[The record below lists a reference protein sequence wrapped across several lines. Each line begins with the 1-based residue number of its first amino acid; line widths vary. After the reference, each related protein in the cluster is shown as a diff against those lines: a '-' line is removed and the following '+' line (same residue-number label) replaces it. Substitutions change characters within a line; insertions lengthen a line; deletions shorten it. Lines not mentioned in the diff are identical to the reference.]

1 MKKIITTLF
10 AIAAFVTMYAQVPK
24 GFNYQAVVRNAAGQ
38 LMVNRSVGVRISII
52 QSSETGTTVYQQE
65 SPVTTN
71 ANGLFTL
78 IVGDNSNDFANID
91 WANGPYYIK
100 SEVDLNGGRNYTLST
115 TQKIL
120 AVPYAHYA
128 NVARTADGLTGGIF
142 LTLNG
147 DTLSISGGNYVI
159 LPPSRRGT
167 VEWDSVLH
175 HPTRLSEFINDLNFR
190 VSGDT
195 LFINGDTYII
205 LPSGSAT
212 SVEWDSV
219 RHHPIY
225 LSQFINDL
233 NFHVS
238 GDTLYMG
245 DTYVLLADLITTIEW
260 DSVLNHPTNLSQFI
274 NDLNFH
280 VSGDTLYM
288 GDTYVLLAD
297 LITTIEWDSV
307 LNHPTNLSQFI
318 NDLNF
323 HVSGD
328 TLYMGDTYVLLADL
342 ITTIEW
348 DSVLNHPT
356 NLSQFIN
363 DLGLNDVITV
373 NNNAYNQIKNVY
385 NPTDPLD
392 AANKA
397 YVDSALAA
405 EVAALN
411 ARIDSLNNTYNTY
424 IDSVNNRIYQLEHPR
439 VKGALP
445 GIFSVGANTK
455 VNFSQG
461 NLQYRPR
468 IKTWRFAVN
477 QYDVA
482 GAANNN
488 VYMQAY
494 CSDWI
499 DLFGYGTSGWDGG
512 AGRYMPYET
521 TTNNTEYTEDPNG
534 NDLTEFYANA
544 DWGYYNPIINGGNQ
558 TALWRTLTSTEWTYL
573 LTLRPNAAQLKG
585 MATVENTP
593 GYVLLPDDWTCPS
606 GLTFVNSDSSY
617 TSTVYNAANWALMEA
632 AGAVFLPA
640 AGQRTSSNTTNVGT
654 AGNYW
659 TTSHVNGT
667 TGYTFH
673 IAPNAN
679 AMRNNVTYSTGC
691 SVRLVREY

>member
-1 MKKIITTLF
+1 MKKVLVTLLAIVTF
-10 AIAAFVTMYAQVPK
+10 ATLYAQAPQ

-38 LMVNRSVGVRISII
+38 LITNRNVGVRISII
-52 QSSETGTTVYQQE
+52 QNSVSGNVIYQQE
-65 SPVTTN
+65 EVVTTN

-78 IVGDNSNDFANID
+78 IVGDNSTDFANID
-91 WANGPYYIK
+91 WARGPYFIK
-100 SEVDLNGGRNYTLST
+100 SEVDLTGGRNYTLST
-115 TQKIL
+115 SQKIL

-128 NVARTADGLTGGIF
+128 NIARMAETISPDWSYNERDPYFRNWGYLYDSLRNAPTRLSQFIND
-142 LTLNG
+142 LNLALSVSG
-147 DTLSISGGNYVI
+147 DTLFVNGNYVV
-159 LPPSRRGT
+159 LPSNCRGT
-167 VEWDSVLH
+167 IEWDSVLH
-175 HPTRLSEFINDLNFR
+175 HPTHLSQFINDLNLT

-195 LFINGDTYII
+195 LFVGGDTYVI
-205 LPSGSAT
+205 LPSNGAT

-219 RHHPIY
+219 RNHPTH
-225 LSQFINDL
+225 LSEFINDL
-233 NFHVS
+233 TFTVS
-238 GDTLYMG
+238 GDTLFIG
-245 DTYVLLADLITTIEW
+245 GNTFVILPSNGATTIEW
-260 DSVLNHPTNLSQFI
+260 DSVLNHPTSLSQFI
-274 NDLNFH
+274 NDLNFTL
-280 VSGDTLYM
+280 SGDTLFL
-288 GDTYVLLAD
+288 DENTYIILPA
-297 LITTIEWDSV
+297 E
-307 LNHPTNLSQFI
+307 Q
-318 NDLNF
+318 
-323 HVSGD
+323 
-328 TLYMGDTYVLLADL
+328 
-342 ITTIEW
+342 
-348 DSVLNHPT
+348 
-356 NLSQFIN
+356 Q
-363 DLGLNDVITV
+363 GLNDVIAI
-373 NNNAYNQIKNVY
+373 NNNAYGQIKNVFT
-385 NPTDPLD
+385 PTDPYD

-411 ARIDSLNNTYNTY
+411 ARIDSLNNRLDSLNNTY
-424 IDSVNNRIYQLEHPR
+424 ENYFDSVNNRIYELEHPR
-439 VKGALP
+439 IPGALP
-445 GIFSVGANTK
+445 GIFSVSATTRI
-455 VNFSQG
+455 NFSQG

-468 IKTWRFAVN
+468 IKTWRFSVN

-482 GAANNN
+482 GTANNN

-512 AGRYMPYET
+512 AGRFMPYET

-617 TSTVYNAANWALMEA
+617 TSNVSNAANWALMEA

-654 AGNYW
+654 VGNYW

>member
-1 MKKIITTLF
+1 MKVKVAMKKIITTLF
-10 AIAAFVTMYAQVPK
+10 AIAAFATLYAQVPQ

-52 QSSETGTTVYQQE
+52 QSSETGTVVYQQE

-78 IVGDNSNDFANID
+78 IVGDNSNEFAAIN

-128 NVARTADGLTGGIF
+128 NVARTAE
-142 LTLNG
+142 
-147 DTLSISGGNYVI
+147 SISGDWTYNERDPYFRNWGY
-159 LPPSRRGT
+159 LY
-167 VEWDSVLH
+167 DSLRNA
-175 HPTRLSEFINDLNFR
+175 PTRLSQFINDLNLPIY

-195 LFINGDTYII
+195 LFINGNYIV
-205 LPSGSAT
+205 LPRNCRGT
-212 SVEWDSV
+212 IEWDSV
-219 RHHPIY
+219 LNHPTF

-233 NFHVS
+233 NLSVS
-238 GDTLYMG
+238 GDALFIGGNNYIILPNNG
-245 DTYVLLADLITTIEW
+245 PTTIEW
-260 DSVLNHPTNLSQFI
+260 DSVLNHPTNLSQFY
-274 NDLNFH
+274 NDLGF
-280 VSGDTLYM
+280 
-288 GDTYVLLAD
+288 
-297 LITTIEWDSV
+297 ITTE
-307 LNHPTNLSQFI
+307 TQ
-318 NDLNF
+318 
-323 HVSGD
+323 
-328 TLYMGDTYVLLADL
+328 
-342 ITTIEW
+342 
-348 DSVLNHPT
+348 
-356 NLSQFIN
+356 
-363 DLGLNDVITV
+363 GLNDVIAI
-373 NNNAYNQIKNVY
+373 NNNAYGQIKNVY
-385 NPTDPLD
+385 APTDPLD
-392 AANKA
+392 AVNKA
-397 YVDSALAA
+397 YLDSALAA

-411 ARIDSLNNTYNTY
+411 DRIDSLNNAYNTY
-424 IDSVNNRIYQLEHPR
+424 LDSVNNRIYQLEHPR

-544 DWGYYNPIINGGNQ
+544 DWGFYNPIINGGNQ

-573 LTLRPNAAQLKG
+573 LNLRPNASQLKG

-593 GYVLLPDDWTCPS
+593 GYVILPDDWTCPS
-606 GLTFVNSDSSY
+606 GLTFVTSDTSY
-617 TSTVYNAANWALMEA
+617 TANVYNAANWASMEA

-640 AGQRTSSNTTNVGT
+640 AGQRTSSTTSNVGT
-654 AGNYW
+654 VGNYW
-659 TTSHVNGT
+659 STSHVNGT
-667 TGYTFH
+667 TGYAFH
-673 IAPNAN
+673 IAPSAN

-691 SVRLVREY
+691 SVRLVHEY

>member
-65 SPVTTN
+65 SPVSTN

-225 LSQFINDL
+225 
-233 NFHVS
+233 
-238 GDTLYMG
+238 
-245 DTYVLLADLITTIEW
+245 
-260 DSVLNHPTNLSQFI
+260 LSQFI

-544 DWGYYNPIINGGNQ
+544 DWGFYNPIINGGNQ

-573 LTLRPNAAQLKG
+573 LNLRPNANQLKG

-593 GYVLLPDDWTCPS
+593 GYVILPDDWTCPS
-606 GLTFVNSDSSY
+606 GLTFVTSDTSY
-617 TSTVYNAANWALMEA
+617 TANVYNAANWASMEA

-640 AGQRTSSNTTNVGT
+640 AGQRTSSSTSNVGT
-654 AGNYW
+654 VGNYW
-659 TTSHVNGT
+659 STSHVNGT
-667 TGYTFH
+667 TGYAFH
-673 IAPNAN
+673 IAPSAN

-691 SVRLVREY
+691 SVRLVHEY

>member
-10 AIAAFVTMYAQVPK
+10 AIAAFATLYAQVPQ

-52 QSSETGTTVYQQE
+52 QSSETGTVVYQQE

-78 IVGDNSNDFANID
+78 IVGDNSNEFAAIN

-128 NVARTADGLTGGIF
+128 NVARTAE
-142 LTLNG
+142 
-147 DTLSISGGNYVI
+147 SISGDWTYNERDPYFRNWGY
-159 LPPSRRGT
+159 LY
-167 VEWDSVLH
+167 DSLRNA
-175 HPTRLSEFINDLNFR
+175 PTRLSQFINDLNLPIY

-195 LFINGDTYII
+195 LFINGNYIV
-205 LPSGSAT
+205 LPRNCRGT
-212 SVEWDSV
+212 IEWDSV
-219 RHHPIY
+219 LNHPTF

-233 NFHVS
+233 NLSVS
-238 GDTLYMG
+238 GDTLFIGGNSYVILPSKRASTIEWDSVLNHPTHLSQFINDLSLSISG
-245 DTYVLLADLITTIEW
+245 DTLFIGGNNYIILPNNGPTTIEW
-260 DSVLNHPTNLSQFI
+260 DSVLNHPTNLSQFY
-274 NDLNFH
+274 NDLGF
-280 VSGDTLYM
+280 
-288 GDTYVLLAD
+288 
-297 LITTIEWDSV
+297 ITTE
-307 LNHPTNLSQFI
+307 TQ
-318 NDLNF
+318 
-323 HVSGD
+323 
-328 TLYMGDTYVLLADL
+328 
-342 ITTIEW
+342 
-348 DSVLNHPT
+348 
-356 NLSQFIN
+356 
-363 DLGLNDVITV
+363 GLNDVIAI
-373 NNNAYNQIKNVY
+373 NNNAYGQIKNVY
-385 NPTDPLD
+385 APTDPLD
-392 AANKA
+392 AVNKA
-397 YVDSALAA
+397 YLDSALAA

-411 ARIDSLNNTYNTY
+411 DRIDSLNNAYNTY
-424 IDSVNNRIYQLEHPR
+424 LDSVNNRIYQLEHPR

-544 DWGYYNPIINGGNQ
+544 DWGFYNPIINGGNQ

-573 LTLRPNAAQLKG
+573 LNLRPNANQLKG

-593 GYVLLPDDWTCPS
+593 GYVILPDDWTCPS
-606 GLTFVNSDSSY
+606 GLTFVTSDTSY
-617 TSTVYNAANWALMEA
+617 TANVYNAANWASMEA

-640 AGQRTSSNTTNVGT
+640 AGQRTSSTTSNVGT
-654 AGNYW
+654 VGNYW
-659 TTSHVNGT
+659 STSHVNGT
-667 TGYTFH
+667 TGYAFH
-673 IAPNAN
+673 IAPSAN

-691 SVRLVREY
+691 SVRLVHEY

>member
-65 SPVTTN
+65 SPVSTN

-260 DSVLNHPTNLSQFI
+260 DSVLNHPTNLSQF
-274 NDLNFH
+274 
-280 VSGDTLYM
+280 V
-288 GDTYVLLAD
+288 
-297 LITTIEWDSV
+297 
-307 LNHPTNLSQFI
+307 
-318 NDLNF
+318 
-323 HVSGD
+323 
-328 TLYMGDTYVLLADL
+328 
-342 ITTIEW
+342 
-348 DSVLNHPT
+348 
-356 NLSQFIN
+356 N

-544 DWGYYNPIINGGNQ
+544 DWGFYNPIINGGNQ

-573 LTLRPNAAQLKG
+573 LNLRPNANQLKG

-593 GYVLLPDDWTCPS
+593 GYVILPDDWTCPS
-606 GLTFVNSDSSY
+606 GLTFVTSDTSY
-617 TSTVYNAANWALMEA
+617 TANVYNAANWASMEA

-640 AGQRTSSNTTNVGT
+640 AGQRTSSSTSNVGT
-654 AGNYW
+654 VGNYW
-659 TTSHVNGT
+659 STSHVNGT
-667 TGYTFH
+667 TGYAFH
-673 IAPNAN
+673 IAPSAN

-691 SVRLVREY
+691 SVRLVHEY

>member
-10 AIAAFVTMYAQVPK
+10 AIAAFVTLYAQVPK

-65 SPVTTN
+65 SPVSTN

-260 DSVLNHPTNLSQFI
+260 DSVLNHPTNLSQF
-274 NDLNFH
+274 
-280 VSGDTLYM
+280 V
-288 GDTYVLLAD
+288 
-297 LITTIEWDSV
+297 
-307 LNHPTNLSQFI
+307 
-318 NDLNF
+318 
-323 HVSGD
+323 
-328 TLYMGDTYVLLADL
+328 
-342 ITTIEW
+342 
-348 DSVLNHPT
+348 
-356 NLSQFIN
+356 N

-544 DWGYYNPIINGGNQ
+544 DWGFYNPIINGGNQ

-573 LTLRPNAAQLKG
+573 LNLRPNANQLKG

-593 GYVLLPDDWTCPS
+593 GYVILPDDWTCPS
-606 GLTFVNSDSSY
+606 GLTFVTSDTSY
-617 TSTVYNAANWALMEA
+617 TANVYNAANWASMEA

-640 AGQRTSSNTTNVGT
+640 AGQRTSSSTSNVGT
-654 AGNYW
+654 VGNYW
-659 TTSHVNGT
+659 STSHVNGT
-667 TGYTFH
+667 TGYAFH
-673 IAPNAN
+673 IAPSAN

-691 SVRLVREY
+691 SVRLVHEY

>member
-1 MKKIITTLF
+1 MKKLVTLLF
-10 AIAAFVTMYAQVPK
+10 AIATFATLYAQVPK
-24 GFNYQAVVRNAAGQ
+24 GFNYQAVVRNSAGN
-38 LMVNRSVGVRISII
+38 LMINRNIGVNISIL
-52 QSSETGTTVYQQE
+52 QGSETGTVVYSQE
-65 SPVTTN
+65 SNVTTN

-78 IVGDNSNDFANID
+78 IVGDNSNDFANIN

-100 SEVDLNGGRNYTLST
+100 SEIDMNGGRNYTLYT

-128 NVARTADGLTGGIF
+128 NTARTADGLTGGIF

-245 DTYVLLADLITTIEW
+245 DSYVLLADLITTIEW
-260 DSVLNHPTNLSQFI
+260 DSVLNRPT
-274 NDLNFH
+274 H
-280 VSGDTLYM
+280 
-288 GDTYVLLAD
+288 
-297 LITTIEWDSV
+297 
-307 LNHPTNLSQFI
+307 
-318 NDLNF
+318 
-323 HVSGD
+323 
-328 TLYMGDTYVLLADL
+328 
-342 ITTIEW
+342 
-348 DSVLNHPT
+348 
-356 NLSQFIN
+356 LSQFIN
-363 DLGLNDVITV
+363 DLGLNDVIAV

-397 YVDSALAA
+397 YVDSSLAA

-411 ARIDSLNNTYNTY
+411 ARIDSLNNRLDSLNNTYNNY
-424 IDSVNNRIYQLEHPR
+424 FDSVNNRIYQLEHPT
-439 VKGALP
+439 VPGALP
-445 GIFSVGANTK
+445 GIFSVSATTRI
-455 VNFSQG
+455 NFSQG
-461 NLQYRPR
+461 NLQYRPFNN
-468 IKTWRFAVN
+468 TWRFATT
-477 QYDVA
+477 QYSVA
-482 GAANNN
+482 GANNN
-488 VYMQAY
+488 NIILRNA
-494 CSDWI
+494 CKFWI
-499 DLFGYGTSGWDGG
+499 DLFGYGTSGWNSG
-512 AGRYMPYET
+512 APGYMPYEST
-521 TTNNTEYTEDPNG
+521 TSNTDYTNYTEDPNG
-534 NDLTEFYANA
+534 NDLTDLYANA
-544 DWGYYNPIINGGNQ
+544 DWGFFNPIMNGGNQ
-558 TALWRTLTSTEWTYL
+558 SGMWRTLTSTEWNYL
-573 LTLRPNAAQLKG
+573 LTLRPNATLLRG

-593 GYVLLPDDWTCPS
+593 GYVILPDDWTCPT
-606 GLTFVNSDSSY
+606 GLTFVNTDTSY
-617 TSTVYNAANWALMEA
+617 TTNVYNAANWSTMES

-640 AGQRTSSNTTNVGT
+640 AGQRTSSATSNVGT
-654 AGNYW
+654 VGNYW
-659 TTSHVNGT
+659 STSHVNGT
-667 TGYTFH
+667 TGYAFH
-673 IAPNAN
+673 IAPSAN
-679 AMRNNVTYSTGC
+679 SVRNDITYSTGC
-691 SVRLVREY
+691 SVRLVRIY

>member
-1 MKKIITTLF
+1 MKKVLVTLLAIVTF
-10 AIAAFVTMYAQVPK
+10 ATLYAQAPQ

-38 LMVNRSVGVRISII
+38 LITNRNVGVRISII
-52 QSSETGTTVYQQE
+52 QNSVSGNVIYQQE
-65 SPVTTN
+65 EVVTTN

-78 IVGDNSNDFANID
+78 IVGDNSTDFASID
-91 WANGPYYIK
+91 WARGPYFIK
-100 SEVDLNGGRNYTLST
+100 SEVDLTGGRNYTLST
-115 TQKIL
+115 SQKIL

-128 NVARTADGLTGGIF
+128 NIARMAETISPDWTYNERDPYFRSWGYLYDSLRNAPTRLSQFIND
-142 LTLNG
+142 LNLALSVSG
-147 DTLSISGGNYVI
+147 DTLFVNGNYVV
-159 LPPSRRGT
+159 LPSNCRGT
-167 VEWDSVLH
+167 IEWDSVLH
-175 HPTRLSEFINDLNFR
+175 HPTHLSQFINDLNLT

-195 LFINGDTYII
+195 LFIGGDTYVI
-205 LPSGSAT
+205 LPGNSAT

-219 RHHPIY
+219 RNHPTH
-225 LSQFINDL
+225 LSEFINDL
-233 NFHVS
+233 TFTVS
-238 GDTLYMG
+238 GDTLFIG
-245 DTYVLLADLITTIEW
+245 GNTYVILPSNGATTIEW
-260 DSVLNHPTNLSQFI
+260 DSVLNHPTSLSQFI
-274 NDLNFH
+274 NDLNFTI
-280 VSGDTLYM
+280 SGDTLFL
-288 GDTYVLLAD
+288 DENTYIILPA
-297 LITTIEWDSV
+297 E
-307 LNHPTNLSQFI
+307 Q
-318 NDLNF
+318 
-323 HVSGD
+323 
-328 TLYMGDTYVLLADL
+328 
-342 ITTIEW
+342 
-348 DSVLNHPT
+348 
-356 NLSQFIN
+356 Q
-363 DLGLNDVITV
+363 GLNDVIAI
-373 NNNAYNQIKNVY
+373 NNNAYGQIKNVFT
-385 NPTDPLD
+385 PTDPYD

-411 ARIDSLNNTYNTY
+411 ARIDSLNNRLDSLNNTY
-424 IDSVNNRIYQLEHPR
+424 EYYFDSVNNRIYELEHPR
-439 VKGALP
+439 IPGALP
-445 GIFSVGANTK
+445 GIFSVSATTRI
-455 VNFSQG
+455 NFSQG

-468 IKTWRFAVN
+468 IKTWRFSVN

-482 GAANNN
+482 GTANNN

-512 AGRYMPYET
+512 AGRFMPYET

-617 TSTVYNAANWALMEA
+617 TSNVYNAANWALMEA

>member
-1 MKKIITTLF
+1 MKKVLTTLIAIVTF
-10 AIAAFVTMYAQVPK
+10 ATLYAQAPQ

-38 LMVNRSVGVRISII
+38 LITNRNVGVRISILHN
-52 QSSETGTTVYQQE
+52 SAMGTVVYQQE
-65 SPVTTN
+65 EVTMTN

-78 IVGDNSNDFANID
+78 IVGDNSADFANIN
-91 WANGPYYIK
+91 WSNGPYFIR
-100 SEVDLNGGRNYTLST
+100 SEVDLAGGTNYTLST

-120 AVPYAHYA
+120 AVPYALYA
-128 NVARTADGLTGGIF
+128 NRATIADRMSDDWSYEERDPYFRNWGYLYDSLRNAPTRLSQFINDLNLALTVS
-142 LTLNG
+142 G
-147 DTLSISGGNYVI
+147 DTLFFGGNYVV
-159 LPPSRRGT
+159 LPNNCRGT
-167 VEWDSVLH
+167 IEWDSVLH
-175 HPTRLSEFINDLNFR
+175 HPTRLSEFINDLNLT

-195 LFINGDTYII
+195 LFIGGNNYVI
-205 LPSGSAT
+205 LPGGGAT
-212 SVEWDSV
+212 TIEWDSV
-219 RHHPIY
+219 LNHPTH

-233 NFHVS
+233 NLSLSVS
-238 GDTLYMG
+238 GDTLYING
-245 DTYVLLADLITTIEW
+245 NYVVLPSNNQTTIEW
-260 DSVLNHPTNLSQFI
+260 DSVLNHPTNLSQFY
-274 NDLNFH
+274 NDLGF
-280 VSGDTLYM
+280 
-288 GDTYVLLAD
+288 
-297 LITTIEWDSV
+297 ITTE
-307 LNHPTNLSQFI
+307 TQ
-318 NDLNF
+318 
-323 HVSGD
+323 
-328 TLYMGDTYVLLADL
+328 
-342 ITTIEW
+342 
-348 DSVLNHPT
+348 
-356 NLSQFIN
+356 
-363 DLGLNDVITV
+363 GLNDVIAI
-373 NNNAYNQIKNVY
+373 NNNAYGQIKNVY
-385 NPTDPLD
+385 TPTDPLD

-397 YVDSALAA
+397 YVDSL
-405 EVAALN
+405 VAALN
-411 ARIDSLNNTYNTY
+411 ARIDSLNNVYNNY
-424 IDSVNNRIYQLEHPR
+424 LDSVNNRIFQLEHPR

-445 GIFSVGANTK
+445 GIFSISATTK
-455 VNFSQG
+455 INFSQG

-482 GAANNN
+482 GSANNN

-512 AGRYMPYET
+512 AGRFMPYET

-573 LTLRPNAAQLKG
+573 LTLRPNAALLKG

-617 TSTVYNAANWALMEA
+617 TSNVYNAANWAIMEA

-640 AGQRTSSNTTNVGT
+640 AGQRTSSSTSNVGT
-654 AGNYW
+654 VGNYW

-679 AMRNNVTYSTGC
+679 AMRNNVVYSTGC